1 MKNVLVVLFFVLWIA
16 PSNAQEILDV
26 NDLKEP
32 TKVLLDDIKQ
42 RKKAHDQKGFLNLN
56 EYGINVFAINL
67 VEAIR
72 FHLKGSGARVEGD
85 NVILRQTMSIKYIK
99 DYPIWV
105 VDGVIFNQQPDINF
119 NTIRKVRILKSLA
132 ETNRYGA
139 LGNAGVIELFT
150 NQ

>member
-1 MKNVLVVLFFVLWIA
+1 MKEVLVVLFFVLWIA
-16 PSNAQEILDV
+16 PSNAQEMLDI

>member
-1 MKNVLVVLFFVLWIA
+1 MKDVIAVLFFVLWIA

-132 ETNRYGA
+132 ETNRYGS

>member
-1 MKNVLVVLFFVLWIA
+1 MKEVLVVLFFVLWIA
-16 PSNAQEILDV
+16 PSNAQNILDV

-72 FHLKGSGARVEGD
+72 FHLKGSGARIEGSK
-85 NVILRQTMSIKYIK
+85 VILRQTMSIKYIK

-105 VDGVIFNQQPDINF
+105 VDGVIFNQQPYINF

-139 LGNAGVIELFT
+139 IGNAGVIELFT

>member
-1 MKNVLVVLFFVLWIA
+1 MKDVLAVLLFVLWIA

-72 FHLKGSGARVEGD
+72 FHLKGSGARVEGN

>member
-1 MKNVLVVLFFVLWIA
+1 MKATLPFLFLVLWLA
-16 PSNAQEILDV
+16 PSNAQEVVDV

-32 TKVLLDDIKQ
+32 NKVLLDDIKQ

-56 EYGINVFAINL
+56 EYGINVFAVNL

-85 NVILRQTMSIKYIK
+85 NVILRQTMSIKYMK

-119 NTIRKVRILKSLA
+119 NIIRKVRILKSLA

-139 LGNAGVIELFT
+139 LGNAGVIELYT

>member
-1 MKNVLVVLFFVLWIA
+1 MKEVLVVLFFVLWIA
-16 PSNAQEILDV
+16 PSNAQNILDV

-105 VDGVIFNQQPDINF
+105 VDGVIFNQQPYVNF

-139 LGNAGVIELFT
+139 IGNAGVIELFT

>member
-1 MKNVLVVLFFVLWIA
+1 MKATLPFLFLVLWLA
-16 PSNAQEILDV
+16 PCNAQEVVDV

-32 TKVLLDDIKQ
+32 NKVLLDDIKQ

-56 EYGINVFAINL
+56 EYGINVFAVNL

-85 NVILRQTMSIKYIK
+85 NVILRQTMSIKYMK

-119 NTIRKVRILKSLA
+119 NIIRKVRILKSLA

-139 LGNAGVIELFT
+139 LGNAGVIELYT